1 MTGHMYNSFPRNITI
16 SIQHT
21 SLGAFAV
28 RCHNVHHLSDRLKEE
43 LNIYKKKKKKSF
55 QGNKK
60 IVYAPPDVTPLIEM
74 IKKTTYMIVLKPA
87 FELPL
92 FPGMVLLMRVSI
104 PYLGSTIA
112 QQFTN
117 HSCHGVEVKVLVFSN
132 TQQLHECHYQ
142 T

>member
-1 MTGHMYNSFPRNITI
+1 MGT
-16 SIQHT
+16 
-21 SLGAFAV
+21 FAV

-117 HSCHGVEVKVLVFSN
+117 HSCHGVEVKLYSQYTAFA
-132 TQQLHECHYQ
+132 
-142 T
+142 